1 MNTLRLYHGLKKRG
15 VALKADGVS
24 LKVDAPAGVL
34 TDEDRA
40 ALVEF
45 KPILLKFLSRKA
57 APEEPASDY
66 ADMPRSKARWA
77 GPGTVRLFD
86 PIEKAWH
93 EVPSSMCLPG
103 VIAEADAYRK
113 RRKGGAPTRTATT
126 DRQANQGSNKV
137 NTSLRTGTDAGGG
150 A

>member
-1 MNTLRLYHGLKKRG
+1 MNALKLYHGLKKRG
-15 VALKADGVS
+15 VALKADGDN

-40 ALVEF
+40 ALLEL
-45 KPILLKFLSRKA
+45 KPILLRFLSCKA
-57 APEEPASDY
+57 APEEPASDHE
-66 ADMPRSKARWA
+66 DIPRSKARWA

-86 PIEKAWH
+86 PIEKVWH

-113 RRKGGAPTRTATT
+113 RRKGGAA
-126 DRQANQGSNKV
+126 
-137 NTSLRTGTDAGGG
+137 
-150 A
+150 

>member
-1 MNTLRLYHGLKKRG
+1 MNALRLYHGLKKRG

-66 ADMPRSKARWA
+66 EDMPRSKARWA

-86 PIEKAWH
+86 PIEKVWH

-103 VIAEADAYRK
+103 MIAEADAHRK
-113 RRKGGAPTRTATT
+113 RRKGGA
-126 DRQANQGSNKV
+126 
-137 NTSLRTGTDAGGG
+137 AG
-150 A
+150 

>member
-103 VIAEADAYRK
+103 VTADAYRK
-113 RRKGGAPTRTATT
+113 RRKGSAPTRTATT